1 MLKIDLLP
9 RHFAIAR
16 FNKKLAA
23 GAVILLIAAVGFW
36 LFRFHSLNATID
48 QTQQDLDEQTVIAE
62 KVRGYEREI
71 SQKQSELDP
80 IQAKV
85 DFVTDADNS
94 GGQFFDRFHAINKY
108 IMAGAR
114 MSEFSVSGSSVEFTV
129 TVRGTLGVARFLLN
143 LLGCPDITNI
153 SYSGIPGGGQAI
165 GAAAMRPPGMM
176 APGMSMLQPT
186 VTVAGAGP
194 GGPDQEIPLRITATL
209 TEPTTVP
216 SPPGAGERA
225 PGARMAPGM

>member
-9 RHFAIAR
+9 RDFAIAR
-16 FNKKLAA
+16 FNKKLAV

-36 LFRFHSLNATID
+36 LLRFNNLNTTIAT
-48 QTQQDLDEQTVIAE
+48 TEEKLAAAHEIAE
-62 KVRGYEREI
+62 QVRALDNEI

-153 SYSGIPGGGQAI
+153 SYSGIPGGGI
-165 GAAAMRPPGMM
+165 
-176 APGMSMLQPT
+176 
-186 VTVAGAGP
+186 
-194 GGPDQEIPLRITATL
+194 DQEIPLRITATL

-216 SPPGAGERA
+216 TPPTAAA
-225 PGARMAPGM
+225 PSARMGPEEEMMYPDMMDLPEGGEERGGRDPIMRDRD